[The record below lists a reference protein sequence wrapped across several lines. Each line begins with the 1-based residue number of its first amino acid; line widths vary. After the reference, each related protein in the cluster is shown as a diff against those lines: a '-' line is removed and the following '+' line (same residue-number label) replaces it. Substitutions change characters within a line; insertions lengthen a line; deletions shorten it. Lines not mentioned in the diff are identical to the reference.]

1 MPYPYE
7 ARRIF
12 EQIFSAPNST
22 RRPSV
27 AATSIA
33 PSPVQSLFQRLAIGV
48 GAAVLGLAFRL
59 AIQDFVGNRIAYL
72 TFYPVVMGGALLGG
86 SVSGLVAAL
95 LCAAVAQLWLFPVT
109 QTGDWIEL
117 PIFLAGAAVISGAS
131 EALRNAM
138 SRTDSAEER
147 ADVED
152 RFRIVNERLRLAMS
166 AGAIGAW
173 DFDTEGNVFDACPQM
188 REIFGFASD
197 TLVTRDALF
206 DAVVAQDRSAA
217 TEAFRAALDPMHG
230 GRYFAQYRIRRVD
243 DNAERWVGSQ
253 AQALFVEGKPARLIG
268 VSRDITHEKGV
279 EGLLHEKAQLA
290 DQLKE
295 SERRLRVFYDSGL
308 VGVMCWNVDGSI
320 TEANDKFL
328 EMLGYSREDLSDGR
342 IDWIKITPPEFLPR
356 EQAAMAEVRA
366 SGATKEPFEQEYIRQ
381 NGERLPVL
389 TAVSTLD
396 GAGAKGVALALDI
409 SDRKRAEAELQKLH
423 IHRFDLMKSM
433 AAGFAHEIT
442 QPLTA
447 AGAYAAAA
455 RRMLSSGS
463 TGRAAEVVAE
473 TLEKTAGE
481 VTRAGRIISR
491 LREFISHGETNL
503 LPAHL
508 HDLIRQALADS
519 GVVADDKSK
528 VKLQL
533 NAARDEVLADKV
545 QLALVLV
552 NLIRNAMQ
560 AMATSAKSELIIATS
575 CDDQQIRVD
584 VSDKGQ
590 GVSPELR
597 DSLFEPFTTTKA
609 GGMGIGL
616 SISRAIIEAHHGSI
630 WSKPSLDCGTIVSF
644 ALPLL
649 DTENCERIAA
659 QQTGLVRSSR

>member
-12 EQIFSAPNST
+12 ELFFSAPNGP
-22 RRPSV
+22 RHPSV
-27 AATSIA
+27 AATSTA
-33 PSPVQSLFQRLAIGV
+33 PSPVQSLFQRIAIGV
-48 GAAVLGLAFRL
+48 GAAVLGLAFRF

-95 LCAAVAQLWLFPVT
+95 LCAGVAHLWLFPFT

-117 PIFLAGAAVISGAS
+117 PIFLAGAAVISGAC

-138 SRTDSAEER
+138 SRTDAAAER

-173 DFDTEGNVFDACPQM
+173 DFDTEGNVLDACPQM
-188 REIFGFASD
+188 RGIFGFASD
-197 TLVTRDALF
+197 ALVTPDALF
-206 DAVVAQDRSAA
+206 DTVLPEDRSAA
-217 TEAFRAALDPMHG
+217 MEAFRAALDPARD
-230 GRYFAQYRIRRVD
+230 GRYLAQYRIRRIGD
-243 DNAERWVGSQ
+243 DAVRWIHSQ
-253 AQALFVEGKPARLIG
+253 AQALFAEGEPARLIG

-279 EGLLHEKAQLA
+279 ERLVLEKAQLA
-290 DQLKE
+290 YQQKQN
-295 SERRLRVFYDSGL
+295 ERRLRAFYDSGL
-308 VGVMCWNVDGSI
+308 VGVMCWNVGGAI

-328 EMLGYSREDLSDGR
+328 EMLGYSREDLNGGR
-342 IDWIKITPPEFLPR
+342 IDWMKITPPEFLPR
-356 EQAAMAEVRA
+356 DQAAMAEVRA
-366 SGATKEPFEQEYIRQ
+366 SGATKKPFEKEYIRQ

-389 TAVSTLD
+389 IAVSALD
-396 GAGAKGVALALDI
+396 SVGAKGVVLALDI
-409 SDRKRAEAELQKLH
+409 SDGKRAEAELQKLH
-423 IHRFDLMKSM
+423 IHRFDLMRSM

-463 TGRAAEVVAE
+463 TGHATDVAE
-473 TLEKTAGE
+473 TLEKTAAE

-519 GVVADDKSK
+519 GVVADDSSK

-533 NAARDEVLADKV
+533 NAARDAVLADKV

-575 CDDQQIRVD
+575 CDDRQIRVD

-616 SISRAIIEAHHGSI
+616 SISRAIIEAHQGNI
-630 WSKPSLDCGTIVSF
+630 WSKPSSDCGTIVSF

-649 DTENCERIAA
+649 DAEKCEERAA
-659 QQTGLVRSSR
+659 ERNGSARDYR